1 VNLLTYRIIHDF
13 KLRRFEL
20 GSGTVASATA
30 HLVKLLPF
38 AVPAGVSLELIFDLW
53 EDQANNVKLD
63 VSGATGHLRARPL
76 NSPFELTDL
85 ASNADGATTLVLGTG
100 ADTNLV
106 TCTLAAD
113 LLPTAWANYPLV
125 RFWLDL
131 YQAGT
136 TNKRVK
142 LSGDTRIVADD
153 ETGEVYDLETGD
165 LPLSIVEVAADYT
178 IEVTQWPGWRLFL
191 VDATTGPVTVTLP
204 ATSAATRCRLTI
216 ARAAGSYPIQVATVG
231 ADTVNL
237 TPGPIL
243 LPNLG
248 SYLDL
253 VPFAGRRWLNL
264 NPDVV
269 VP

>member
-1 VNLLTYRIIHDF
+1 MNLLTYRIVHDF

-38 AVPAGVSLELIFDLW
+38 AVPAGVSLELVFDLW

-63 VSGATGHLRARPL
+63 VAGATGHLRARPL
-76 NSPFELTDL
+76 NSPFELTTL
-85 ASNADGATTLVLGTG
+85 ATNADGATTLVLGTG

-113 LLPTAWANYPLV
+113 LLPTSWANYPLV
-125 RFWLDL
+125 RLWLDL
-131 YQAGT
+131 YQTGT
-136 TNKRVK
+136 PNKRVK

-165 LPLSIVEVAADYT
+165 LPLSTVEVGADYT
-178 IEVTQWPGWRLFL
+178 IDVSLWPGWRLFL
-191 VDATTGPVTVTLP
+191 VDATAGPVTITLP

-216 ARAAGSYPIQVATVG
+216 AKAEGGYPVSVVPVG

-237 TPGPIL
+237 TAGPIV
-243 LPNLG
+243 LG
-248 SYLDL
+248 TVGAYLDL
-253 VPFAGRRWLNL
+253 VPFAGRRWLHL

-269 VP
+269 AP